1 MKKINAFYCIKTPSE
16 WKERALMYDRP
27 IEKKKTKLTGF
38 QLAGAVFA
46 ALLLVV
52 GGALT
57 LYRSGDDFRI
67 DTAKLSGADSSS
79 TIDSTELTTDNSDNS
94 GDLIGAGDALKQVVK
109 DKEITA
115 VGTYA
120 GRGSDGTGYLFVDK
134 IYVEKYTVK
143 KGKLIDYVT
152 VNEYEYLKYYS
163 IVAFKLDF
171 RTKDLTTGKFAYMDE
186 LKVGEKIAVGISC
199 DDLINRNSDEI
210 ATGLGET
217 VGGDS
222 FGTDF
227 YYSLRSS
234 IAYAYDID
242 SSKDTGKKKL
252 EKLVLD
258 SVQHMYED
266 MILQADDFSIVLNP
280 VEKDWGFRIDT
291 LENSVK
297 HINYDADNYERD
309 IIYPLIITPIE
320 KGKAINVSTA
330 GGSKEGIIIKVDGR
344 YFSITSNYKDIVEQD
359 DTNNEW
365 YGSQSATIKNN
376 RNYFF
381 DENEWLVSIK
391 FATGANTY
399 FSDDLKLYINEVQ
412 NDITYSDKTDDSDCV
427 ITYHRFSETEVEV
440 ADKGEILDTDS
451 KTE

>member
-1 MKKINAFYCIKTPSE
+1 MKKINAFYCIKTPSD
-16 WKERALMYDRP
+16 WKESVLMYDKP
-27 IEKKKTKLTGF
+27 TEKNKTKLTGF
-38 QLAGAVFA
+38 QLAGAVLA

-57 LYRSGDDFRI
+57 LYRSGDEHKI
-67 DTAKLSGADSSS
+67 NVGMQQPSIDSSES
-79 TIDSTELTTDNSDNS
+79 LDSTELTA
-94 GDLIGAGDALKQVVK
+94 DLEQAQNALKQVVK

-115 VGTYA
+115 VGMYA
-120 GRGSDGTGYLFVDK
+120 GCGSDGTGYLFVDK
-134 IYVEKYTVK
+134 IYVEKYTSE
-143 KGKLIDYVT
+143 KGELIDYVT
-152 VNEYEYLKYYS
+152 VNEYEYLKYHSYA
-163 IVAFKLDF
+163 AFKLDF
-171 RTKDLTTGKFAYMDE
+171 RAKDVTTGKFAYMDE
-186 LKVGEKIAVGISC
+186 LKVGEKIAVGINC
-199 DDLINRNSDEI
+199 DDLSNWNSDEI
-210 ATGLGET
+210 ATGLDEM

-258 SVQHMYED
+258 SIEHMDED
-266 MILQADDFSIVLNP
+266 AILQANNFSIVQNP
-280 VEKDWGFRIDT
+280 VEKDWGLHIDA
-291 LENSVK
+291 LVNFSQ

-320 KGKAINVSTA
+320 KGKGINVSTA
-330 GGSKEGIIIKVDGR
+330 GRSKEGIILKVDGR
-344 YFSITSNYKDIVEQD
+344 YFSITSNYKDIVGQE
-359 DTNNEW
+359 DTNNEL
-365 YGSQSATIKNN
+365 YGFQSATVKKN

-381 DENEWLVSIK
+381 DENEWLVAIK

-399 FSDDLKLYINEVQ
+399 FSDELKLYINEVP
-412 NDITYSDKTDDSDCV
+412 NDMTYSDKTDDSDYV

-451 KTE
+451 KAE

>member
-1 MKKINAFYCIKTPSE
+1 MNRKPKI
-16 WKERALMYDRP
+16 
-27 IEKKKTKLTGF
+27 
-38 QLAGAVFA
+38 
-46 ALLLVV
+46 LVV
-52 GGALT
+52 GSFVMDLIVSTEKFPGSGETVLGKSFRTAPGGKGANQAVQAARL
-57 LYRSGDDFRI
+57 
-67 DTAKLSGADSSS
+67 GADV
-79 TIDSTELTTDNSDNS
+79 TM
-94 GDLIGAGDALKQVVK
+94 
-109 DKEITA
+109 
-115 VGTYA
+115 VG
-120 GRGSDGTGYLFVDK
+120 K
-134 IYVEKYTVK
+134 
-143 KGKLIDYVT
+143 
-152 VNEYEYLKYYS
+152 
-163 IVAFKLDF
+163 
-171 RTKDLTTGKFAYMDE
+171 
-186 LKVGEKIAVGISC
+186 
-199 DDLINRNSDEI
+199 
-210 ATGLGET
+210 

-242 SSKDTGKKKL
+242 SSKDTGK
-252 EKLVLD
+252 EKLDKLILD
-258 SVQHMYED
+258 SVQHIYED

-280 VEKDWGFRIDT
+280 VEKDWGFKIDT
-291 LENSVK
+291 LVNSVK

-309 IIYPLIITPIE
+309 IIYPLIITPIQ

-359 DTNNEW
+359 DTKNEW
-365 YGSQSATIKNN
+365 YGSQSATVKNN

-381 DENEWLVSIK
+381 DENEWLVAIK

>member
-1 MKKINAFYCIKTPSE
+1 MKKINAFYCIKTPSD
-16 WKERALMYDRP
+16 WKESVLMYDKP
-27 IEKKKTKLTGF
+27 TEKKKTKLTGF
-38 QLAGAVFA
+38 QLAGAVLA

-57 LYRSGDDFRI
+57 LYRSGDEHKI
-67 DTAKLSGADSSS
+67 NVGMQQPSIDSSES
-79 TIDSTELTTDNSDNS
+79 LDSTELTA
-94 GDLIGAGDALKQVVK
+94 DLEQAQNALKQVVK

-120 GRGSDGTGYLFVDK
+120 GCGSDGTGYLFVDK

-143 KGKLIDYVT
+143 KGELIDYVT
-152 VNEYEYLKYYS
+152 VNEYEYLKYHSYA
-163 IVAFKLDF
+163 AFKLDF
-171 RTKDLTTGKFAYMDE
+171 RAKDVTTGKFAYIDE
-186 LKVGEKIAVGISC
+186 LKVGEKIAVGTNC
-199 DDLINRNSDEI
+199 DYLSNWNSDEI
-210 ATGLGET
+210 ATGLDET

-258 SVQHMYED
+258 SIEHMDED
-266 MILQADDFSIVLNP
+266 AILQANNFSIVQNP
-280 VEKDWGFRIDT
+280 VEKDWGLHIDA
-291 LENSVK
+291 LVNFSQ

-320 KGKAINVSTA
+320 KGKGINVSTA
-330 GGSKEGIIIKVDGR
+330 GGSKEGIILKVDGR
-344 YFSITSNYKDIVEQD
+344 YFSITSNYKDFVEQE
-359 DTNNEW
+359 DTNNEL
-365 YGSQSATIKNN
+365 YGFQSATVKKN

-381 DENEWLVSIK
+381 DENEWLVAIK

-399 FSDDLKLYINEVQ
+399 FSDELKLYINEVP
-412 NDITYSDKTDDSDCV
+412 NDMTYSDKTDDSDYV
-427 ITYHRFSETEVEV
+427 ITYYKFSETEVEV

>member
-1 MKKINAFYCIKTPSE
+1 MKKINAFYCIKTPSD
-16 WKERALMYDRP
+16 WKESVLMYDKP
-27 IEKKKTKLTGF
+27 TEKKKTKLTGF
-38 QLAGAVFA
+38 QLAGAVLA

-57 LYRSGDDFRI
+57 LYRSGDEHKI
-67 DTAKLSGADSSS
+67 NVGMQQPSIDSSES
-79 TIDSTELTTDNSDNS
+79 LDSTELTA
-94 GDLIGAGDALKQVVK
+94 DLEQAQNALKQVVK

-120 GRGSDGTGYLFVDK
+120 GCGSDGTGYLFVDK

-143 KGKLIDYVT
+143 KGELIDYVT
-152 VNEYEYLKYYS
+152 VNEYEYLKYHSYA
-163 IVAFKLDF
+163 AFKLDF
-171 RTKDLTTGKFAYMDE
+171 RAKDVTTGKFAYIDE
-186 LKVGEKIAVGISC
+186 LKVGEKIAVGTNC
-199 DDLINRNSDEI
+199 DYLSNWNSDEI
-210 ATGLGET
+210 ATGLDET

-258 SVQHMYED
+258 SIEHMDED
-266 MILQADDFSIVLNP
+266 AILQANNFSIVQNP
-280 VEKDWGFRIDT
+280 VEKDWGLHIDA
-291 LENSVK
+291 LVNFSQ

-320 KGKAINVSTA
+320 KGKGINVSTA
-330 GGSKEGIIIKVDGR
+330 GGSKEGIILKVDGR
-344 YFSITSNYKDIVEQD
+344 YFSITSNYEDFVEQE
-359 DTNNEW
+359 DTNNEL
-365 YGSQSATIKNN
+365 YGFQSATVKKN

-381 DENEWLVSIK
+381 DENEWLVAIK

-399 FSDDLKLYINEVQ
+399 FSDELKLYINEVP
-412 NDITYSDKTDDSDCV
+412 NDMTYSDKTDDSDYV
-427 ITYHRFSETEVEV
+427 ITYYKFSETEVEV

>member
-1 MKKINAFYCIKTPSE
+1 MKKINAFYCIKTPSD
-16 WKERALMYDRP
+16 WKESVLMYDKP
-27 IEKKKTKLTGF
+27 TEKKKTKLTGF
-38 QLAGAVFA
+38 QLAGAVLA

-57 LYRSGDDFRI
+57 LYRSGDEHKI
-67 DTAKLSGADSSS
+67 NVGMQQPSIDSSES
-79 TIDSTELTTDNSDNS
+79 LDSTELTA
-94 GDLIGAGDALKQVVK
+94 DLEQAQNALKQVVK

-120 GRGSDGTGYLFVDK
+120 GCGSDGTGYLFVDK

-143 KGKLIDYVT
+143 KGELIDYVT
-152 VNEYEYLKYYS
+152 VNEYEYLKYHSYA
-163 IVAFKLDF
+163 AFKLDF
-171 RTKDLTTGKFAYMDE
+171 RAKDVTTGKFAYIDE
-186 LKVGEKIAVGISC
+186 LKVGEKIAVGTNC
-199 DDLINRNSDEI
+199 DYLSNWNSDEI
-210 ATGLGET
+210 ATGLDET

-258 SVQHMYED
+258 SIEHMDED
-266 MILQADDFSIVLNP
+266 AILQANNFSIVQNP
-280 VEKDWGFRIDT
+280 VEKDWGLHIDA
-291 LENSVK
+291 LVNFSQ

-320 KGKAINVSTA
+320 KGKGINVSTA
-330 GGSKEGIIIKVDGR
+330 GGSKEGIILKVDGR
-344 YFSITSNYKDIVEQD
+344 YFSITSNYKDFVEQE
-359 DTNNEW
+359 DTNNEL
-365 YGSQSATIKNN
+365 YGFQSATVKKN

-381 DENEWLVSIK
+381 DENEWLVAIK

-399 FSDDLKLYINEVQ
+399 FSDELKLYINEVP
-412 NDITYSDKTDDSDCV
+412 NDMTYSDKTDDSDYV
-427 ITYHRFSETEVEV
+427 ITYYKFNETEVEV

>member
-1 MKKINAFYCIKTPSE
+1 MKKINAFYCIKTPSD
-16 WKERALMYDRP
+16 WKESVLMYDKP
-27 IEKKKTKLTGF
+27 TEKNKTKLTGF
-38 QLAGAVFA
+38 QLAGAVLA

-57 LYRSGDDFRI
+57 LYRSGDEHKI
-67 DTAKLSGADSSS
+67 NVGMQQPSIDSSES
-79 TIDSTELTTDNSDNS
+79 LDSTELTA
-94 GDLIGAGDALKQVVK
+94 DLEQAQNALKQVVK

-115 VGTYA
+115 VGMYA
-120 GRGSDGTGYLFVDK
+120 GCGSDGTGYLFVDK
-134 IYVEKYTVK
+134 IYVEKYTSE
-143 KGKLIDYVT
+143 KGELIDYVT
-152 VNEYEYLKYYS
+152 VNEYEYLKYHSYA
-163 IVAFKLDF
+163 AFKLDF
-171 RTKDLTTGKFAYMDE
+171 RAKDVTTGKFAYMDE
-186 LKVGEKIAVGISC
+186 LKVGEKIAVGINC
-199 DDLINRNSDEI
+199 DDLSNWNSDEI
-210 ATGLGET
+210 ATGLDET

-258 SVQHMYED
+258 SIEHMDED
-266 MILQADDFSIVLNP
+266 AILQANNFSIVQNP
-280 VEKDWGFRIDT
+280 VEKDWGLHIDA
-291 LENSVK
+291 LVNFSQ

-320 KGKAINVSTA
+320 KGKGINVSTA
-330 GGSKEGIIIKVDGR
+330 GGSKEGIILKVDGR
-344 YFSITSNYKDIVEQD
+344 YFSITSNYKDFVEQE
-359 DTNNEW
+359 DTNNEL
-365 YGSQSATIKNN
+365 YGFQSATVKKN

-381 DENEWLVSIK
+381 DENEWLVAIK

-399 FSDDLKLYINEVQ
+399 FSDELKLYINEVP
-412 NDITYSDKTDDSDCV
+412 NDMTYSDKTDDSDYV
-427 ITYHRFSETEVEV
+427 ITYYKFSETEVEV

>member
-1 MKKINAFYCIKTPSE
+1 MKKINAFYCIKTPSD
-16 WKERALMYDRP
+16 WKKSVLMYDKP
-27 IEKKKTKLTGF
+27 TEKNKTKLTGF
-38 QLAGAVFA
+38 QLAGAVLA

-57 LYRSGDDFRI
+57 LYRSGDDFKV

-94 GDLIGAGDALKQVVK
+94 GDLIGAGDALKQIVK

-115 VGTYA
+115 VGIFA
-120 GRGSDGTGYLFVDK
+120 GASNDGTGYLLVDK
-134 IYVEKYTVK
+134 MYVEKYTVK
-143 KGKLIDYVT
+143 KGNVIQYVNVNDY
-152 VNEYEYLKYYS
+152 NDLKGYS
-163 IVAFKLDF
+163 FVAFKLDF

-186 LKVGEKIAVGISC
+186 LKVGENIAVGINC
-199 DDLINRNSDEI
+199 DDLSNWNSDEI

-217 VGGDS
+217 VDGDS

-252 EKLVLD
+252 EKLLLH
-258 SVQHMYED
+258 SVEHMGED
-266 MILQADDFSIVLNP
+266 KMLQANNFSIVQNP
-280 VEKDWGFRIDT
+280 VEKDWGLHIDT
-291 LENSVK
+291 LVNFSQ

-359 DTNNEW
+359 DNNNEW
-365 YGSQSATIKNN
+365 YGSESATVKNN

-381 DENEWLVSIK
+381 DENEWLVAIK

-399 FSDDLKLYINEVQ
+399 FSDDLKLYINEVP
-412 NDITYSDKTDDSDCV
+412 NDMTYSDKTDDSDCV

-451 KTE
+451 KAE

>member
-1 MKKINAFYCIKTPSE
+1 
-16 WKERALMYDRP
+16 MYDKP
-27 IEKKKTKLTGF
+27 TEKNKTKLTGF
-38 QLAGAVFA
+38 QLAGAVLA

-57 LYRSGDDFRI
+57 LYRSGDEHKI
-67 DTAKLSGADSSS
+67 NVGMQQPSIDSSES
-79 TIDSTELTTDNSDNS
+79 LDSTELTA
-94 GDLIGAGDALKQVVK
+94 DLEQAQNALKQVVK

-115 VGTYA
+115 VGMYA
-120 GRGSDGTGYLFVDK
+120 GCGSDGTGYLFVDK
-134 IYVEKYTVK
+134 IYVEKYTSE
-143 KGKLIDYVT
+143 KGELIDYVT
-152 VNEYEYLKYYS
+152 VNEYEYLKYHSYA
-163 IVAFKLDF
+163 AFKLDF
-171 RTKDLTTGKFAYMDE
+171 RAKDVTTGKFAYMDE
-186 LKVGEKIAVGISC
+186 LKVGEKIAVGINC
-199 DDLINRNSDEI
+199 DDLSNWNSDEI
-210 ATGLGET
+210 ATGLDEM

-258 SVQHMYED
+258 SIEHMDED
-266 MILQADDFSIVLNP
+266 AILQANNFSIVQNP
-280 VEKDWGFRIDT
+280 VEKDWGLHIDA
-291 LENSVK
+291 LVNFSQ

-320 KGKAINVSTA
+320 KGKGINVSTA
-330 GGSKEGIIIKVDGR
+330 GRSKEGIILKVDGR
-344 YFSITSNYKDIVEQD
+344 YFSITSNYKDIVGQE
-359 DTNNEW
+359 DTNNEL
-365 YGSQSATIKNN
+365 YGFQSATVKKN

-381 DENEWLVSIK
+381 DENEWLVAIK

-399 FSDDLKLYINEVQ
+399 FSDELKLYINEVP
-412 NDITYSDKTDDSDCV
+412 NDMTYSDKTDDSDYV

-451 KTE
+451 KAE

>member
-1 MKKINAFYCIKTPSE
+1 M
-16 WKERALMYDRP
+16 
-27 IEKKKTKLTGF
+27 
-38 QLAGAVFA
+38 
-46 ALLLVV
+46 
-52 GGALT
+52 
-57 LYRSGDDFRI
+57 
-67 DTAKLSGADSSS
+67 
-79 TIDSTELTTDNSDNS
+79 
-94 GDLIGAGDALKQVVK
+94 
-109 DKEITA
+109 
-115 VGTYA
+115 
-120 GRGSDGTGYLFVDK
+120 
-134 IYVEKYTVK
+134 
-143 KGKLIDYVT
+143 
-152 VNEYEYLKYYS
+152 
-163 IVAFKLDF
+163 
-171 RTKDLTTGKFAYMDE
+171 
-186 LKVGEKIAVGISC
+186 
-199 DDLINRNSDEI
+199 
-210 ATGLGET
+210 

-242 SSKDTGKKKL
+242 SSKDTGK
-252 EKLVLD
+252 EKLDKLILD

-280 VEKDWGFRIDT
+280 VEKDWGFKIDT
-291 LENSVK
+291 LVNSVK

-365 YGSQSATIKNN
+365 YGSQSATVKNN

-381 DENEWLVSIK
+381 DENEWLVAIK

-399 FSDDLKLYINEVQ
+399 LVMI
-412 NDITYSDKTDDSDCV
+412 
-427 ITYHRFSETEVEV
+427 
-440 ADKGEILDTDS
+440 
-451 KTE
+451 

>member
-1 MKKINAFYCIKTPSE
+1 MKKINAFYCIKTPSD
-16 WKERALMYDRP
+16 WKESVLMYDKP
-27 IEKKKTKLTGF
+27 TEKNKTKLTGF
-38 QLAGAVFA
+38 QLAGAVLA

-57 LYRSGDDFRI
+57 LYRSGDEHKI
-67 DTAKLSGADSSS
+67 NVGMQQPSIDSSES
-79 TIDSTELTTDNSDNS
+79 LDSTELTA
-94 GDLIGAGDALKQVVK
+94 DLEQAQNALKQVVK

-120 GRGSDGTGYLFVDK
+120 GCGSDGTGYLFVDK

-143 KGKLIDYVT
+143 KGELIDYVT
-152 VNEYEYLKYYS
+152 VNEYEYLKYHSYA
-163 IVAFKLDF
+163 AFKLDF
-171 RTKDLTTGKFAYMDE
+171 RAKNVTTGKFAYIDE
-186 LKVGEKIAVGISC
+186 LKVGEKIAVGTNC
-199 DDLINRNSDEI
+199 DNLSNWNSDEI
-210 ATGLGET
+210 ATGLDET

-242 SSKDTGKKKL
+242 TTKDTGIEKL
-252 EKLVLD
+252 DKLVLD

-266 MILQADDFSIVLNP
+266 MILQANNISIVQNP
-280 VEKDWGFRIDT
+280 VEKDWGLHIDA
-291 LENSVK
+291 LVNFSQ

-320 KGKAINVSTA
+320 KGKGINVSTA
-330 GGSKEGIIIKVDGR
+330 GRSKEGIILKVDGR
-344 YFSITSNYKDIVEQD
+344 YFSITSNYKDIVEQE
-359 DTNNEW
+359 DTNNEL
-365 YGSQSATIKNN
+365 YGFQSATVKKN

-381 DENEWLVSIK
+381 DENEWLVAIK

-399 FSDDLKLYINEVQ
+399 FSDELKLYINEVP
-412 NDITYSDKTDDSDCV
+412 NDMTYSDKTDDSDYV
-427 ITYHRFSETEVEV
+427 ITYYKSSYQEVVV

-451 KTE
+451 KAE

>member
-1 MKKINAFYCIKTPSE
+1 M
-16 WKERALMYDRP
+16 
-27 IEKKKTKLTGF
+27 
-38 QLAGAVFA
+38 
-46 ALLLVV
+46 
-52 GGALT
+52 
-57 LYRSGDDFRI
+57 
-67 DTAKLSGADSSS
+67 
-79 TIDSTELTTDNSDNS
+79 
-94 GDLIGAGDALKQVVK
+94 
-109 DKEITA
+109 
-115 VGTYA
+115 YA
-120 GRGSDGTGYLFVDK
+120 GCGSDGTGYLLVDK
-134 IYVEKYTVK
+134 MYVEKYTVK
-143 KGKLIDYVT
+143 KGNVIQYVN
-152 VNEYEYLKYYS
+152 VNEYEYLKYHSYA
-163 IVAFKLDF
+163 AFKLDF
-171 RTKDLTTGKFAYMDE
+171 RAKDVTTGKFAYMDE
-186 LKVGEKIAVGISC
+186 LKVGEKIAVGINC
-199 DDLINRNSDEI
+199 DDLSNWNSDEI
-210 ATGLGET
+210 ATGLDEM

-242 SSKDTGKKKL
+242 SSKDTGK
-252 EKLVLD
+252 EKLDKLILD

-280 VEKDWGFRIDT
+280 VEKDWGLHIDA
-291 LENSVK
+291 LVNFSQ

-365 YGSQSATIKNN
+365 YGSESATVKNN

-381 DENEWLVSIK
+381 DENEWLVAIK

>member
-27 IEKKKTKLTGF
+27 IEKKKTKLTAF

-143 KGKLIDYVT
+143 KGELIDYVT

-258 SVQHMYED
+258 SVQHMNED
-266 MILQADDFSIVLNP
+266 MILQADDFSIVQNP
-280 VEKDWGFRIDT
+280 VEKDWEFKIDT
-291 LENSVK
+291 FVNFSQ

-330 GGSKEGIIIKVDGR
+330 GGSKNGIIIKADGR
-344 YFSITSNYKDIVEQD
+344 YFSITSNYKVIVEQD

-365 YGSQSATIKNN
+365 YGSQSATVKNN

-381 DENEWLVSIK
+381 DENEWLVAIK

-399 FSDDLKLYINEVQ
+399 FSDDLKLYINEVP

>member
-143 KGKLIDYVT
+143 KGELIDYVT

-258 SVQHMYED
+258 SVQHMNED
-266 MILQADDFSIVLNP
+266 MILQADDISIVLNP
-280 VEKDWGFRIDT
+280 VEKDWGFKIDT
-291 LENSVK
+291 FLNFSQ

-330 GGSKEGIIIKVDGR
+330 GGSKEGIIIKVEGR
-344 YFSITSNYKDIVEQD
+344 YFSITSNYKVIVEQD

-365 YGSQSATIKNN
+365 YGSQSATVKNN

-381 DENEWLVSIK
+381 DENEWLVAIK

-399 FSDDLKLYINEVQ
+399 FSDDLKLYINEVP

>member
-1 MKKINAFYCIKTPSE
+1 
-16 WKERALMYDRP
+16 MYDKP
-27 IEKKKTKLTGF
+27 TEKNKTKLTGF
-38 QLAGAVFA
+38 QLAGAVLA

-57 LYRSGDDFRI
+57 LYRSGDEHKI
-67 DTAKLSGADSSS
+67 NVGMQQPSIDSSES
-79 TIDSTELTTDNSDNS
+79 LDSTELTA
-94 GDLIGAGDALKQVVK
+94 DLEQAQNALKQVVK

-120 GRGSDGTGYLFVDK
+120 GCGSDGTGYLFVDK

-143 KGKLIDYVT
+143 KGELIDYVT
-152 VNEYEYLKYYS
+152 VNEYEYLKYHSYA
-163 IVAFKLDF
+163 AFKLDF
-171 RTKDLTTGKFAYMDE
+171 RAKDVTTGKFAYIDE
-186 LKVGEKIAVGISC
+186 LKVGEKIAVGTNC
-199 DDLINRNSDEI
+199 DYLSNWNSDEI
-210 ATGLGET
+210 ATGLDET

-258 SVQHMYED
+258 SIEHMDED
-266 MILQADDFSIVLNP
+266 AILQANNFSIVQNP
-280 VEKDWGFRIDT
+280 VEKDWGLHIDA
-291 LENSVK
+291 LVNFSQ

-320 KGKAINVSTA
+320 KGKGINVSTA
-330 GGSKEGIIIKVDGR
+330 GGSKEGIILKVDGR
-344 YFSITSNYKDIVEQD
+344 YFSITSNYKDFVEQE
-359 DTNNEW
+359 DTNNEL
-365 YGSQSATIKNN
+365 YGFQSATVKKN

-381 DENEWLVSIK
+381 DENEWLVAIK

-399 FSDDLKLYINEVQ
+399 FSDELKLYINEVP
-412 NDITYSDKTDDSDCV
+412 NDMTYSDKTDDSDYV
-427 ITYHRFSETEVEV
+427 ITYYKFSETEVEV

>member
-57 LYRSGDDFRI
+57 LYRSGEEHKI
-67 DTAKLSGADSSS
+67 NVGAQQSSVDSSES
-79 TIDSTELTTDNSDNS
+79 LDSTELTA
-94 GDLIGAGDALKQVVK
+94 DLEQAQNALKQVVK

-120 GRGSDGTGYLFVDK
+120 GCDTDGTGYLLVDK
-134 IYVEKYTVK
+134 MYIEKYTVK
-143 KGKLIDYVT
+143 KGELIDYVT
-152 VNEYEYLKYYS
+152 VNEYEYLKYHFYA
-163 IVAFKLDF
+163 AFKLDF
-171 RTKDLTTGKFAYMDE
+171 RAKDVTTGKFAYMDE
-186 LKVGEKIAVGISC
+186 LKVGEKIAVGTNC
-199 DDLINRNSDEI
+199 DDLSNWNSDEI

-258 SVQHMYED
+258 SVQHIYED
-266 MILQADDFSIVLNP
+266 MILQADDFSIVQNP
-280 VEKDWGFRIDT
+280 VENDWGFKIDT
-291 LENSVK
+291 LLNFSQ

-344 YFSITSNYKDIVEQD
+344 YFSITSNYKVIVEQE
-359 DTNNEW
+359 DT
-365 YGSQSATIKNN
+365 
-376 RNYFF
+376 
-381 DENEWLVSIK
+381 
-391 FATGANTY
+391 
-399 FSDDLKLYINEVQ
+399 
-412 NDITYSDKTDDSDCV
+412 
-427 ITYHRFSETEVEV
+427 
-440 ADKGEILDTDS
+440 
-451 KTE
+451 

>member
-1 MKKINAFYCIKTPSE
+1 MKKINAFYCIKTPSD
-16 WKERALMYDRP
+16 WKESVLMYDKP
-27 IEKKKTKLTGF
+27 TEKNKTKLTGF
-38 QLAGAVFA
+38 QLAGAVLA

-57 LYRSGDDFRI
+57 LYRSGDEFKV

-94 GDLIGAGDALKQVVK
+94 GDLIRAGDALKQIVK

-120 GRGSDGTGYLFVDK
+120 GCGSDGTGYLFVDK

-143 KGKLIDYVT
+143 KGELIDYVT
-152 VNEYEYLKYYS
+152 VNEYEYLKYHSYA
-163 IVAFKLDF
+163 AFKLDF
-171 RTKDLTTGKFAYMDE
+171 RAKNVTTGKFAYIDE
-186 LKVGEKIAVGISC
+186 LKVGEKIAVGTNC
-199 DDLINRNSDEI
+199 DNLSNWNSDEI
-210 ATGLGET
+210 ATGLDET

-242 SSKDTGKKKL
+242 TTKDTGIEKL
-252 EKLVLD
+252 DKLVLD

-266 MILQADDFSIVLNP
+266 MILQANNISIVQNP
-280 VEKDWGFRIDT
+280 VEKDWGFKIDT
-291 LENSVK
+291 LVNSVK

-309 IIYPLIITPIE
+309 IIYPLIITPIQ

-365 YGSQSATIKNN
+365 YGSQSATVKNN

-381 DENEWLVSIK
+381 DENEWLVAIK

-399 FSDDLKLYINEVQ
+399 FSDELKLYINEVP
-412 NDITYSDKTDDSDCV
+412 NDMTYSDKTDDSDYV
-427 ITYHRFSETEVEV
+427 ITYYKSSYQEVVV

-451 KTE
+451 KAE

>member
-1 MKKINAFYCIKTPSE
+1 MKKINAFYCIKTPSD
-16 WKERALMYDRP
+16 WKESVLMYDKP
-27 IEKKKTKLTGF
+27 TEKKKTKLTGF
-38 QLAGAVFA
+38 QLAGAVLA

-57 LYRSGDDFRI
+57 LYRSGDEHKI
-67 DTAKLSGADSSS
+67 NVGMQQPSIDSSES
-79 TIDSTELTTDNSDNS
+79 LDSTELTA
-94 GDLIGAGDALKQVVK
+94 DLEQAQNALKQVVK

-115 VGTYA
+115 VGMYA
-120 GRGSDGTGYLFVDK
+120 GCGSDGTGYLFVDK
-134 IYVEKYTVK
+134 N
-143 KGKLIDYVT
+143 YVT
-152 VNEYEYLKYYS
+152 VNEYEYLKYRSYA
-163 IVAFKLDF
+163 AFKLDF
-171 RTKDLTTGKFAYMDE
+171 RAKDVTTGKFAYMDE
-186 LKVGEKIAVGISC
+186 LKVGEKIAVGINC
-199 DDLINRNSDEI
+199 DDLSNWNSDEI
-210 ATGLGET
+210 ATGLDEM

-242 SSKDTGKKKL
+242 SSKDTGK
-252 EKLVLD
+252 EKLDKLILD

-280 VEKDWGFRIDT
+280 VEKDWGFKNDT
-291 LENSVK
+291 LVNFVK

-330 GGSKEGIIIKVDGR
+330 GRSKEGIILKVDGR
-344 YFSITSNYKDIVEQD
+344 YFSITSNYKDIVEQE
-359 DTNNEW
+359 DTNNEL
-365 YGSQSATIKNN
+365 YGFQSATVKKN

-381 DENEWLVSIK
+381 DENEWLVAIK

-399 FSDDLKLYINEVQ
+399 FSDELKLYINEVP
-412 NDITYSDKTDDSDCV
+412 NDMTYSDKTDDSDCV

-451 KTE
+451 KAE

>member
-1 MKKINAFYCIKTPSE
+1 MKKINAFYCIKTPSD
-16 WKERALMYDRP
+16 WKESVLMYDKP
-27 IEKKKTKLTGF
+27 TEKNKTKLTGF
-38 QLAGAVFA
+38 QLAGAVLA

-57 LYRSGDDFRI
+57 LYRSGDEHKI
-67 DTAKLSGADSSS
+67 NVGMQQPSIDSSES
-79 TIDSTELTTDNSDNS
+79 LDSTELTA
-94 GDLIGAGDALKQVVK
+94 DLEQAQNVLKQVVK

-120 GRGSDGTGYLFVDK
+120 GCGSDGTGYLFVDK

-143 KGKLIDYVT
+143 KGELIDYVT
-152 VNEYEYLKYYS
+152 VNEYEYLKYHSYA
-163 IVAFKLDF
+163 AFKLDF
-171 RTKDLTTGKFAYMDE
+171 RAKDVTTGKFAYMDE
-186 LKVGEKIAVGISC
+186 LKVGEKIAVGINC
-199 DDLINRNSDEI
+199 DYLSNWNSDEI

-242 SSKDTGKKKL
+242 SSKDTGK
-252 EKLVLD
+252 EKLDKLILD
-258 SVQHMYED
+258 SVQHIYED
-266 MILQADDFSIVLNP
+266 MILQADDFNIVLNP
-280 VEKDWGFRIDT
+280 VEKDWGFKINT
-291 LENSVK
+291 LVNSVK

-309 IIYPLIITPIE
+309 IIYPLIITPIQ

-365 YGSQSATIKNN
+365 YGSQSATVKNN

-381 DENEWLVSIK
+381 DENEWLVAIK

-440 ADKGEILDTDS
+440 ADKGQILDTDS

>member
-1 MKKINAFYCIKTPSE
+1 MKKINAFYCIKTPSD
-16 WKERALMYDRP
+16 WKESVLMYDKP
-27 IEKKKTKLTGF
+27 TEKNKTKLTGF
-38 QLAGAVFA
+38 QLAGAVLA
-46 ALLLVV
+46 AILLVA
-52 GGALT
+52 GGAMT
-57 LYRSGDDFRI
+57 LYRSGEEHKI
-67 DTAKLSGADSSS
+67 NVGAQQSSVDSSES
-79 TIDSTELTTDNSDNS
+79 LDSTELTA
-94 GDLIGAGDALKQVVK
+94 DLEQAQNALKQVVK
-109 DKEITA
+109 DKDITA
-115 VGTYA
+115 VGIYA
-120 GRGSDGTGYLFVDK
+120 GYDTDGTGYLLVDK
-134 IYVEKYTVK
+134 MYIEKYTVK
-143 KGKLIDYVT
+143 KGELIDYVT
-152 VNEYEYLKYYS
+152 VNEYEYLKYHSYA
-163 IVAFKLDF
+163 AFKLDF
-171 RTKDLTTGKFAYMDE
+171 RAKDVTTGKFAYMDE
-186 LKVGEKIAVGISC
+186 LKVGEKIAVGINC
-199 DDLINRNSDEI
+199 DDLSNWNSDEI
-210 ATGLGET
+210 ATGLDEM

-242 SSKDTGKKKL
+242 SSKDTGK
-252 EKLVLD
+252 EKLDKLILD

-280 VEKDWGFRIDT
+280 VEKDWRFKNDT
-291 LENSVK
+291 LVNFVK

-320 KGKAINVSTA
+320 KGKGINVSTA
-330 GGSKEGIIIKVDGR
+330 GRSKEGIILKVDGR
-344 YFSITSNYKDIVEQD
+344 YFSITSNYKDIVEQE
-359 DTNNEW
+359 DTNNEL
-365 YGSQSATIKNN
+365 YGFQSATVKKN

-381 DENEWLVSIK
+381 DENEWLVAIK

-399 FSDDLKLYINEVQ
+399 FSDELKLYINEVP

>member
-16 WKERALMYDRP
+16 WKESVLMYDRP

-57 LYRSGDDFRI
+57 LYRSGDEHKI
-67 DTAKLSGADSSS
+67 NVGMQQPSIDSSES
-79 TIDSTELTTDNSDNS
+79 LDSTELTA
-94 GDLIGAGDALKQVVK
+94 DLEQAQNALKQVVK

-120 GRGSDGTGYLFVDK
+120 GCGSDGTGYLFVDK

-143 KGKLIDYVT
+143 KGELIDYVT
-152 VNEYEYLKYYS
+152 VNEYEYLKYHSYA
-163 IVAFKLDF
+163 AFKLDF
-171 RTKDLTTGKFAYMDE
+171 RAKDVTTGKFAYIDE
-186 LKVGEKIAVGISC
+186 LKVGEKIAVGTNC
-199 DDLINRNSDEI
+199 DNLSNWNSDEI
-210 ATGLGET
+210 ATGLDET

-242 SSKDTGKKKL
+242 TTKDTGIEKL
-252 EKLVLD
+252 DKLVLD
-258 SVQHMYED
+258 SAQHIYED

-280 VEKDWGFRIDT
+280 VEKDWGFKIDT
-291 LENSVK
+291 LVNSVK

-309 IIYPLIITPIE
+309 IIYPLIIT
-320 KGKAINVSTA
+320 
-330 GGSKEGIIIKVDGR
+330 KVDGR

-365 YGSQSATIKNN
+365 YGSQSATVKNN

-381 DENEWLVSIK
+381 DENEWLVAIK

-399 FSDDLKLYINEVQ
+399 FSDDLKLYINEVP
-412 NDITYSDKTDDSDCV
+412 NDITYSDKTDDSDRV

>member
-1 MKKINAFYCIKTPSE
+1 MKKINAFYCIKTPSD
-16 WKERALMYDRP
+16 WKESVLMYDKP
-27 IEKKKTKLTGF
+27 TEKNKTKLTGF
-38 QLAGAVFA
+38 QLAGAVLA

-57 LYRSGDDFRI
+57 LYRSGDEFKV

-79 TIDSTELTTDNSDNS
+79 TIDSTELTA
-94 GDLIGAGDALKQVVK
+94 DLEQAQNALKQVVK

-115 VGTYA
+115 VGMYA
-120 GRGSDGTGYLFVDK
+120 GCGSDGTGYLFVDK
-134 IYVEKYTVK
+134 IYVEKYTSE
-143 KGKLIDYVT
+143 KGELIDYVT
-152 VNEYEYLKYYS
+152 VNEYEYLKYHS
-163 IVAFKLDF
+163 
-171 RTKDLTTGKFAYMDE
+171 YMDE
-186 LKVGEKIAVGISC
+186 LKVGEKIAVGINC
-199 DDLINRNSDEI
+199 DDLSNWNSDEI
-210 ATGLGET
+210 ATGLDEM

-242 SSKDTGKKKL
+242 SSKDTGK
-252 EKLVLD
+252 EKLDKLILD

-280 VEKDWGFRIDT
+280 VEKDWGFKIDT
-291 LENSVK
+291 LVNSVK

-365 YGSQSATIKNN
+365 YGSQSATVKNN

-381 DENEWLVSIK
+381 DENEWLVAIK

>member
-1 MKKINAFYCIKTPSE
+1 MKKINAFYCIKTPSD
-16 WKERALMYDRP
+16 WKESVLMYDKP
-27 IEKKKTKLTGF
+27 TEKNKTKLTGF
-38 QLAGAVFA
+38 QLAGAVLA

-57 LYRSGDDFRI
+57 LYRSGDEHKI
-67 DTAKLSGADSSS
+67 NVGMQQPSIDSSES
-79 TIDSTELTTDNSDNS
+79 LDSTELTA
-94 GDLIGAGDALKQVVK
+94 DLEQAQNALKQVVK

-120 GRGSDGTGYLFVDK
+120 GCGSDGTGYLFVDK

-143 KGKLIDYVT
+143 KGELIDYVT
-152 VNEYEYLKYYS
+152 VNEYEYLKYHSYA
-163 IVAFKLDF
+163 AFKLDF
-171 RTKDLTTGKFAYMDE
+171 RAKNVTTGKFAYIDE
-186 LKVGEKIAVGISC
+186 LKVGEKIAVGTNC
-199 DDLINRNSDEI
+199 DNLSNWNSDEI
-210 ATGLGET
+210 ATGLDET

-242 SSKDTGKKKL
+242 TTKDTGIEKL
-252 EKLVLD
+252 DKLVLD

-266 MILQADDFSIVLNP
+266 MILQANNISIVQNP
-280 VEKDWGFRIDT
+280 VEKDWGLHIDA
-291 LENSVK
+291 LVNFSQ

-320 KGKAINVSTA
+320 KGKGINVSTA
-330 GGSKEGIIIKVDGR
+330 GRSKEGIILKVDGR
-344 YFSITSNYKDIVEQD
+344 YFSITSNYKDIVEQE
-359 DTNNEW
+359 DTNNEL
-365 YGSQSATIKNN
+365 YGFQSATVKKN
-376 RNYFF
+376 RNYLF
-381 DENEWLVSIK
+381 DENEWLVAIK

-399 FSDDLKLYINEVQ
+399 FSDELKLYINEVP
-412 NDITYSDKTDDSDCV
+412 NDMTYSDKTDDSDYV
-427 ITYHRFSETEVEV
+427 ITYYKSSYQEVVV

-451 KTE
+451 KAE